1 MKNKLRDVKLNNSN
15 EESLL
20 HLAVRYNQ
28 IEYSHFLVNVL
39 KISNIN
45 SFKDLPNLYELI
57 LITGYLLII
66 AKII

>member
-39 KISNIN
+39 KISNI
-45 SFKDLPNLYELI
+45 
-57 LITGYLLII
+57 
-66 AKII
+66 